1 MKLSQL
7 FYNVLHAPYIHTES
21 GADYALVREG
31 GRLSVYF
38 EASNG
43 ATDWKNNI
51 DFPAIRAPQ
60 GGLLLVHRG
69 FSRVFESVREPLA
82 DAILD
87 PKIADLLIVGY
98 SHGAALATLCY
109 DLAYRL
115 RPDLRGSMQGY
126 GFGSPRV
133 FFGVRT
139 HRIEKRF
146 DGFTVVR
153 NIDDIVTHLPP
164 SLLGYFHVG
173 QLLTIG
179 EEGKYTRID
188 AHRPEHIMR
197 ELLAYE
203 KKNEKAL
210 K

>member
-60 GGLLLVHRG
+60 GGLFLVHRG
-69 FSRVFESVREPLA
+69 FSRVFESIRTPLT

-87 PKIADLLIVGY
+87 PKITNLLIVGY

-109 DLAYRL
+109 DLAYRM
-115 RPDLRGSMQGY
+115 RPDLRGAIVGY

-133 FFGVRT
+133 FFGIRT
-139 HRIEKRF
+139 RRLMRRF
-146 DGFTVVR
+146 SDFMVIR
-153 NIDDIVTHLPP
+153 NTDDIVTHLPP
-164 SLLGYFHVG
+164 RALGYFHVG
-173 QLLTIG
+173 KLLTVG
-179 EEGKYTRID
+179 ERGKYSRID

-203 KKNEKAL
+203 KKK
-210 K
+210 